1 MASDYQHVEVNCQR
15 AIPGNFQA
23 GLQDFV
29 FSIGRP
35 SCFIPSKSYFRVEL
49 KLTGPDGA
57 TAPTIRQ
64 QVAFAENCV
73 ANMYNN
79 AYFLAG
85 GQSVSQVTN
94 YLPQAAAL
102 EYRTSTSNAWLKS
115 VGQSAFTYNPNLSS
129 RISAVSSDS
138 APAAFSQDEGKD
150 LTYRPTTAGN
160 FLAAEVQVT
169 ATTASTNV
177 PAGAGG
183 GVVDAV
189 FTYGAIVGTNTLFAT
204 GGAVNVGDTLVV
216 AGSKF
221 TIRTIVDDLNMTVF
235 PAPLSGLA
243 ASTDWYIV
251 RRAAKATD
259 ASLEGK
265 NSIYVIWKPSVMGI
279 FNHPGV
285 LGSGDYRIQL
295 NPSSDF
301 RTSAVETKNPDYTVV
316 ATSYAFTVQNVV
328 FYAAVARME
337 LPDVIEQLRLTE
349 FAVLTKNITA
359 AAGNQFQFTVPPST
373 KALYVA
379 IQAGSSGSN
388 PKYPPGRFVVDGQEL
403 NLTGIQ
409 VTYANQ
415 TKPMTRWLS
424 GFAPIGATSSNT
436 NYMTQAYYQSAVEGG
451 RAMMAGG
458 IESEADWL
466 SRGPFMCFRFDKDF
480 SDRSTEVQVQID
492 YGTYVN
498 GPVWDANT
506 KLLLIAEYTNRVD
519 ITTQGGLVVSVD
531 KMASA

>member
-23 GLQDFV
+23 GLQDYV

-49 KLTGPDGA
+49 KLTGPDGLA
-57 TAPTIRQ
+57 APTLRQ
-64 QVAFAENCV
+64 QVALAENCV

-150 LTYRPTTAGN
+150 LTYRPTTAAAGE
-160 FLAAEVQVT
+160 FLAA
-169 ATTASTNV
+169 SI
-177 PAGAGG
+177 
-183 GVVDAV
+183 
-189 FTYGAIVGTNTLFAT
+189 AIVGAT
-204 GGAVNVGDTLVV
+204 GVITQAAGAAIPDTEAGSTLVLRGV
-216 AGSKF
+216 KYTLGLNATPALIAVSAGAAD
-221 TIRTIVDDLNMTVF
+221 V
-235 PAPLSGLA
+235 A
-243 ASTDWYIV
+243 ASTDWYLV

-265 NSIYVIWKPSVMGI
+265 NSMYVIWKPSVMGI

-301 RTSAVETKNPDYTVV
+301 RTAAVETLNPNYPVV
-316 ATSYAFTVQNVV
+316 AESYGFTVQNVV
-328 FYAAVARME
+328 FYAAVAKMD
-337 LPDVIEQLRLTE
+337 LPDVVEQLRLTE
-349 FAVLTKNITA
+349 FAVLTKNITT

-373 KALYVA
+373 KSIYIA
-379 IQAGSSGSN
+379 IQAGDSGSN
-388 PKYPPGRFVVDGQEL
+388 PAHPPGRFIVGNSQEL
-403 NLTGIQ
+403 NLTGLQ

-424 GFAPIGATSSNT
+424 GFAASGTSNT
-436 NYMTQAYYQSAVEGG
+436 NFMTQAYYQTAVEGG

-480 SDRSTEVQVQID
+480 SDRSTEVQVLID
-492 YGTYVN
+492 YGTPAAP
-498 GPVWDANT
+498 GWITTA

-531 KMASA
+531 KVASA

>member
-49 KLTGPDGA
+49 KLTGSDGA

-64 QVAFAENCV
+64 QVALAENCV

-102 EYRTSTSNAWLKS
+102 EYRTSTSNAWLKT

-150 LTYRPTTAGN
+150 LTYRPTTAGH
-160 FLAAEVQVT
+160 FLDANVQVT
-169 ATTASTNV
+169 ATTVAAN
-177 PAGAGG
+177 
-183 GVVDAV
+183 V
-189 FTYGAIVGTNTLFAT
+189 FTLGTIIGTNTLFAT
-204 GGAVNVGDTLVV
+204 GGLVNVGDTLVV

-243 ASTDWYIV
+243 AQPDWYIV

-316 ATSYAFTVQNVV
+316 ANSYAFIVQNVV
-328 FYAAVARME
+328 FYAAVAKME

-349 FAVLTKNITA
+349 FAVLTKNITTA
-359 AAGNQFQFTVPPST
+359 TGNQFQFTVPPST

-403 NLTGIQ
+403 NLTGLQ

-424 GFAPIGATSSNT
+424 GFAPNGAGSNT
-436 NYMTQAYYQSAVEGG
+436 NFMTQAYYQTAVEGG

-480 SDRSTEVQVQID
+480 SDRSTEVQVQIE
-492 YGTYVN
+492 YGTYAG
-498 GPVWDANT
+498 GPAWEANT

-531 KMASA
+531 KVASA

>member
-15 AIPGNFQA
+15 AIGGGNFQA

-35 SCFIPSKSYFRVEL
+35 SCFIPSKSYFRVEI
-49 KLTGPDGA
+49 KLTGPDGLA
-57 TAPTIRQ
+57 APTISQ
-64 QVAFAENCV
+64 QVALAENCV

-129 RISAVSSDS
+129 RISAVSSGTQVAS
-138 APAAFSQDEGKD
+138 FNQDEGKD
-150 LTYRPTTAGN
+150 ITYRPVAV
-160 FLAAEVQVT
+160 AANSFRDASVEVQ
-169 ATTASTNV
+169 AA
-177 PAGAGG
+177 
-183 GVVDAV
+183 
-189 FTYGAIVGTNTLFAT
+189 GAIVGLLTNFTQADVGATLVI
-204 GGAVNVGDTLVV
+204 GGVGAEARGVFTIKTVTDAFTLVV
-216 AGSKF
+216 TGSSVAG
-221 TIRTIVDDLNMTVF
+221 
-235 PAPLSGLA
+235 A
-243 ASTDWYIV
+243 ATTNWYLV
-251 RRAAKATD
+251 RRASKATD
-259 ASLEGK
+259 AALEGK
-265 NSIYVIWKPSVMGI
+265 NSMYIIWKPSVMGI

-301 RTSAVETKNPDYTVV
+301 RTAAVETLNPDYTTV
-316 ATSYAFTVQNVV
+316 ASSYGFTVQNVV
-328 FYAAVARME
+328 FYAAVAKME
-337 LPDVIEQLRLTE
+337 LPDVVEQLRLTE
-349 FAVLTKNITA
+349 FAVLTKNITS

-373 KALYVA
+373 KSIYIA
-379 IQAGSSGSN
+379 IQAGDSGSN
-388 PKYPPGRFVVDGQEL
+388 PAHPPGRFIVGNGQEL
-403 NLTGIQ
+403 NLTGLQ

-424 GFAPIGATSSNT
+424 GFAASGTSNT
-436 NYMTQAYYQSAVEGG
+436 NFMTQAYYQTAIEGG

-480 SDRSTEVQVQID
+480 SDRSTEVQVLID
-492 YGTYVN
+492 YGT
-498 GPVWDANT
+498 PVAPGWLNT
-506 KLLLIAEYTNRVD
+506 AKLLLIAEYTNRVD

-531 KMASA
+531 KVASA

>member
-15 AIPGNFQA
+15 AISGGNFQA

-49 KLTGPDGA
+49 KLTGPDEI
-57 TAPTIRQ
+57 TAPTISN
-64 QVAFAENCV
+64 QVALAENCV

-129 RISAVSSDS
+129 RISAVSTDS

-150 LTYRPTTAGN
+150 VTYRPTVGAAGT
-160 FLAAEVQVT
+160 FQ
-169 ATTASTNV
+169 TASI
-177 PAGAGG
+177 
-183 GVVDAV
+183 
-189 FTYGAIVGTNTLFAT
+189 AIVGASGVITQTAGAAITAADYGSTLVLKGVKYTLGEVAGP
-204 GGAVNVGDTLVV
+204 GGAVPGVISAGPLDV
-216 AGSKF
+216 ATS
-221 TIRTIVDDLNMTVF
+221 
-235 PAPLSGLA
+235 P
-243 ASTDWYIV
+243 DWYLV

-301 RTSAVETKNPDYTVV
+301 RTSAVETLNPDYPTV
-316 ATSYAFTVQNVV
+316 ANSYAFTVQNVV
-328 FYAAVARME
+328 FYAAVAKME

-349 FAVLTKNITA
+349 FAVLTKNITG

-373 KALYVA
+373 KSIYIA
-379 IQAGSSGSN
+379 IQAGDSGSN
-388 PKYPPGRFVVDGQEL
+388 PAHPPGRFIVGNGQEL
-403 NLTGIQ
+403 NLTGLQ

-424 GFAPIGATSSNT
+424 GFAADGSGSNK
-436 NYMTQAYYQSAVEGG
+436 NFMTQAYYQTAVEGG

-480 SDRSTEVQVQID
+480 SDRSTEVQVLID
-492 YGTYVN
+492 YGTPAAP
-498 GPVWDANT
+498 GWLTTA

-531 KMASA
+531 KVASA